1 MDLSSNIAMVKFIN
15 NLKKS
20 SPNFTT
26 DDFKNIIAKKE
37 DSVYYLNF
45 KEDDNLI
52 MVYYDNLPKGIEAVM
67 SYALENNT
75 RSCILEK
82 DTLKLLTTQFNK
94 IIYNAEAIKFLEKYD
109 WKKVVVEKCYEG
121 TTILVYHH
129 NDKWYVSTRRC
140 LDARESTWVKYKS
153 YREMFDE
160 AITNKFSY
168 DDLNKDYCYYFI
180 LLHHKNKNIVN
191 YSYLGDEYIEVIH
204 TMTIEKYT
212 IKEIDYTINDTV
224 LKTEIIKFDSKED
237 MLKSLCDIDDDNK
250 TKKKI
255 TMEGFIIKAYDDEV
269 RSSSFTI
276 LKVQTDI
283 YQKLMKL
290 KPNNS
295 NTYQSYMELYQK
307 DKLKEYLVYFN
318 KYSNL
323 IIRRIH
329 LSMRNLSIEILNL
342 YHNTRKKQNEGV
354 YNNLKEQYRKVLYGL
369 HGIYIQM
376 RKHGFQNDIQMET
389 QKSVTIHDVYF
400 YLKSLPVDQLKQLF
414 HERLDLIKE
423 GKIDAY
429 INKDCLF
436 TKTITV
442 LMFPDDAGY

>member
-20 SPNFTT
+20 TPNFTVN
-26 DDFKNIIAKKE
+26 DFKDIITKKE

-45 KEDDNLI
+45 KEDDDLI
-52 MVYYDNLPKGIEAVM
+52 MVYYDNLPKGGEAPT

-82 DTLKLLTTQFNK
+82 DTLKAVATQFNK
-94 IIYNAEAIKFLEKYD
+94 IIYNEDTIKYLDKYNWD
-109 WKKVVVEKCYEG
+109 KVIVEKCYEG

-129 NDKWYVSTRRC
+129 KDKWYVSTRRC
-140 LDARESTWVKYKS
+140 LDANDSTWVKYKS

-160 AITNKFSY
+160 AIKDKFDY
-168 DDLNKDYCYYFI
+168 ADLDKNYCYYFI

-191 YSYLGDEYIEVIH
+191 YSYLGDEYVEIIH
-204 TMTIEKYT
+204 TMTVEKYT
-212 IKEIDYTINDTV
+212 IKEVDYTINSKV
-224 LKTEIIKFDSKED
+224 SKTDIIQFASKDD

-255 TMEGFIIKAYDDEV
+255 TTEGFIIKAYSGEV
-269 RSSSFTI
+269 KTSPFTM

-307 DKLKEYLVYFN
+307 DKLKDYLVYFN

-329 LSMRNLSIEILNL
+329 LSMRNISIEILNL
-342 YHNTRKKQNEGV
+342 YHNTRKKQNENV
-354 YNNLKEQYRKVLYGL
+354 YNILKEQYRKVLYGL

-376 RKHGFQNDIQMET
+376 RKRGFHDEIQMET

-400 YLKSLPVDQLKQLF
+400 YLKSLPPDQLRQLF
-414 HERLDLIKE
+414 YERLELIKE
-423 GKIDAY
+423 GSIDAY
-429 INKDCLF
+429 INKDCLC

-442 LMFPDDAGY
+442 LMFPDDGGY